1 MVGTPRLIWS
11 PPHVSRWWRTKQPE
25 REMKRLIVTEKKC
38 DDKKNEKYIKDVT
51 TVTLISHRYELTR
64 PKPTAV
70 TIFSHRHEMKSE
82 RLD

>member
-1 MVGTPRLIWS
+1 MR
-11 PPHVSRWWRTKQPE
+11 
-25 REMKRLIVTEKKC
+25 RLIVTEKKSS
-38 DDKKNEKYIKDVT
+38 DDKKNEKYIKEVT